1 MTEISINAQIDV
13 DEIAQEVAPY
23 ISPSVIANEIDL
35 QDLAGCFDVDDIA
48 QYIDQYAL
56 AESVAYSLDVDD
68 IAGRL
73 DYRELAK
80 NLDINR
86 LSATIVA
93 AEEDGVASPTR
104 SEWLQDMQPLLARI
118 AQLEFLVVGL
128 KNNESL
134 IMNALH
140 TASDLLGFN
149 RTEPSVISSLH
160 STEPF

>member
-35 QDLAGCFDVDDIA
+35 QDLAGCLDVDDIA

-68 IAGRL
+68 IAERL

-86 LSATIVA
+86 LSATILA
-93 AEEDGVASPTR
+93 AEEDGIASST
-104 SEWLQDMQPLLARI
+104 QDMQPFLARI
-118 AQLEFLVVGL
+118 AQLDADVANL
-128 KNNESL
+128 KNSMSL
-134 IMNALH
+134 MMNALH

-149 RTEPSVISSLH
+149 RTAPSVISSLH

>member
-1 MTEISINAQIDV
+1 MTEISINAQINV

-35 QDLAGCFDVDDIA
+35 QDLAGCLDVDDIA

-56 AESVAYSLDVDD
+56 AESMAYNLDVDD
-68 IAGRL
+68 LAERL

-86 LSATIVA
+86 LSATILA
-93 AEEDGVASPTR
+93 AEEDGIVSST
-104 SEWLQDMQPLLARI
+104 QDMEPLLARI

-134 IMNALH
+134 MMNALH

-149 RTEPSVISSLH
+149 RTAPSVISSLH